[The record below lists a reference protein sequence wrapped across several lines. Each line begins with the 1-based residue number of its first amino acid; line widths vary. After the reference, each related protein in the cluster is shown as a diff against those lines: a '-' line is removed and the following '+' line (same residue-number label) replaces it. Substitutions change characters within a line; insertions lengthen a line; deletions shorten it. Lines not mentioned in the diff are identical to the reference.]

1 MRSRGLRFW
10 LVRVLLDEQL
20 PIALAAMLEGHAA
33 ATVVGCGWAG
43 VNNGDLLRRMRGEY
57 DALLTMDQGIEF
69 QQNIA
74 ALPFGVLLVLAPSN
88 RMVHLQSLVPAILD
102 ALPGLRPG
110 QLRRIGG

>member
-20 PIALAAMLEGHAA
+20 PLDRAAMLEGHAA

-43 VNNGDLLRRMRGEY
+43 VKNGDLLRRMRGEY
-57 DALLTMDQGIEF
+57 NALLTMDQCIEF

-88 RMVHLQSLVPAILD
+88 RMVHLQPLVPAMRD
-102 ALPGLRPG
+102 ALALLQPG
-110 QLRRIGG
+110 QLQRIGG